1 MHSFEIDENR
11 FRKQIRFSPI
21 GNAGQESLRR
31 GRVAIV
37 GVGALGSTL
46 AERLVRAGV
55 GFVRLIDRDWVEWD
69 NLPRQALFTEQDARE
84 RTPKAIAAQ
93 AHLKSIDSSMVIES
107 IVEDLTYR
115 NAMQWLGDVDVIC
128 DGTDNF
134 ETRFLINDLSLEKRL
149 PWVHGGCV
157 AASGQ
162 VMVIVPGVTAC
173 FRCLIPDVPA
183 AGSTETCDSA
193 GVLGSAVSSIAS
205 WQATETIKLLCGVRD
220 GMQQSLLCFD
230 FWNGDVRK
238 IRLDP
243 AKVSPSCPACNGDR
257 SFLRGQSHSTTT
269 TLCGRDSVQVQP
281 AVRQVIDLPS
291 MAAKLQG
298 FGEVISNPYFV
309 RAAGSERVLTVFRD
323 GRVVVGG
330 TTDQAQA
337 RALVAQWIGS

>member
-1 MHSFEIDENR
+1 MHSTEADEKR
-11 FRKQIRFSPI
+11 FRKQIRFQPV
-21 GNAGQESLRR
+21 GAEGQSRLRN

-37 GVGALGSTL
+37 GVGALGSTI

-69 NLPRQALFTEQDARE
+69 NLPRQALFTEEDARQ
-84 RTPKAIAAQ
+84 RAPKAIAARH
-93 AHLKSIDSSMVIES
+93 HLHRIHSGIVLEAV
-107 IVEDLTYR
+107 VEDLTFR

-134 ETRFLINDLSLEKRL
+134 ETRFLINDMALEKQI

-157 AASGQ
+157 GASGQ
-162 VMVIVPGVTAC
+162 VMVIVPGSTAC
-173 FRCLIPDVPA
+173 FRCLVPEVPA
-183 AGSTETCDSA
+183 AGSTETCDSV

-205 WQATETIKLLCGVRD
+205 WQSTEAIKLLCGVRD
-220 GMQQSLLCFD
+220 GMQHSFLCFD

-243 AKVSPSCPACNGDR
+243 EKMSPHCPACNGDR
-257 SFLRGQSHSTTT
+257 SFLKGQAHSTTT

-281 AVRQVIDLPS
+281 AVRQIIDLES
-291 MAAKLQG
+291 LAIQLRS
-298 FGEVISNPYFV
+298 FGEVQANPYFV
-309 RAAGSERVLTVFRD
+309 RAVGSDNVITVFRD

-330 TTDQAQA
+330 TTDSATA
-337 RALVAQWIGS
+337 RALVAKWVGS